1 MKKRLLLMI
10 IFLSII
16 FNIGTIVNADSS
28 IQFREGNYVKPNVYI
43 RKVLG
48 TQRDYMQIRMIQNVA
63 TGQHAYCV
71 QPFIKIKSPSNDSSI
86 NLPPS

>member
-28 IQFREGNYVKPNVYI
+28 IQFRE
-43 RKVLG
+43 
-48 TQRDYMQIRMIQNVA
+48 
-63 TGQHAYCV
+63 
-71 QPFIKIKSPSNDSSI
+71 
-86 NLPPS
+86 